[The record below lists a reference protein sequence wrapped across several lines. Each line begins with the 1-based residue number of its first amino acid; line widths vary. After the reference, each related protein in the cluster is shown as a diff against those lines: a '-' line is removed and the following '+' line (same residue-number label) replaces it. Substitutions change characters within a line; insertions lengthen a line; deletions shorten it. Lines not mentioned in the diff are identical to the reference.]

1 EGFAHTT
8 LTFEESERHM
18 TPVNERGEQCP
29 KSIHILL
36 LIDDLIALRFLNL
49 DGLKFALRS
58 GFKNLVLGK
67 RVLVPLMHE
76 RHHMTEFSGP
86 VRRDSKSPVQL
97 SFGASVSVA
106 EGQNLF
112 SLFVFEIGHLSHLTD
127 EIRHH
132 AGTGAGNPPRRNPS
146 IGRHPDRMLGEDTVH
161 IDQHGVII
169 PEDPFDI
176 SLVYPL
182 D

>member
-1 EGFAHTT
+1 
-8 LTFEESERHM
+8 M

-29 KSIHILL
+29 KSSHILL

-76 RHHMTEFSGP
+76 RDHMTELSGP
-86 VRRDSKSPVQL
+86 VRRDGKSPVQL
-97 SFGASVSVA
+97 SFGASISVA

-112 SLFVFEIGHLSHLTD
+112 SLGVFEIGHLSHLTD
-127 EIRHH
+127 EIRPH
-132 AGTGAGNPPRRNPS
+132 AAIGAGNPPRRNPS
-146 IGRHPDRMLGEDTVH
+146 IGRHPDRMLGEGTVN
-161 IDQHGVII
+161 IDKQGVII

-176 SLVYPL
+176 SLVNPL
-182 D
+182 E